1 MDALHYIR
9 GVAPMVALPY
19 EGLILAVLKGRH
31 QSSLRATA
39 NVAKTSHGRPVR
51 EVSAL
56 RKEAD
61 AT

>member
-31 QSSLRATA
+31 QAHCEQRR
-39 NVAKTSHGRPVR
+39 TSQKQVMGGQCGKSR
-51 EVSAL
+51 L
-56 RKEAD
+56 
-61 AT
+61 